1 LEIFSVINSPQCRR
15 CHPIE
20 WRGPHITKE
29 LATKW
34 TPPFDGVTIKNVI
47 EKSSKLMPSNFL
59 TRFKKNKRGYIS
71 FLLLAF
77 LFLITLFAEFIAND
91 KPLLIRFNEKFYFPI
106 LTNIPEKN
114 FGGEFE
120 TETDF
125 RDPVVAELINKNGW
139 MIFPPIPFSYQTI
152 NFNIK
157 TPAPSKP
164 TSANLLGTDD
174 NGRDVLARV
183 IYGIRISLIFGL
195 TLTFFS
201 AILGIFLGAIQGYFG
216 GICDL
221 VLQRF
226 LEIWSSMPV
235 LFLLII
241 LSSIIEPSF
250 FTLLA
255 LMLLFSWMSLVSY
268 VRAEFLRLRNFDFVR
283 ASKALGAS
291 NFRIIFRHILPNAS
305 PIIIAN
311 LPFLLAGSITT
322 LTSLDFLGLGLPIG
336 SPSLGELLAQGKNN
350 LTAYWLGITGFVTIT
365 TILTLLVFIGEA
377 VRDAFDTRK

>member
-1 LEIFSVINSPQCRR
+1 
-15 CHPIE
+15 
-20 WRGPHITKE
+20 
-29 LATKW
+29 
-34 TPPFDGVTIKNVI
+34 
-47 EKSSKLMPSNFL
+47 MPSNFT

-71 FLLLAF
+71 FLILAT
-77 LFLITLFAEFIAND
+77 LFLLTSFAEFIAND
-91 KPLLIRFNEKFYFPI
+91 KPLLMRFNQEFYFPI
-106 LTNIPEKN
+106 FHSIPEKN
-114 FGGEFE
+114 LGGQFE
-120 TETDF
+120 TTTDF
-125 RDPVVAELINKNGW
+125 RDPAVQELINKNGW
-139 MIFPPIPFSYQTI
+139 IIFPPIPFSYDSI
-152 NFNIK
+152 NYKIK

-164 TSANLLGTDD
+164 TLANLLGTDD

-183 IYGIRISLIFGL
+183 IYGIRISLVFGL
-195 TLTFFS
+195 ILTFFS

-221 VLQRF
+221 ILQRF
-226 LEIWSSMPV
+226 MEIWSSMPV

-241 LSSIIEPSF
+241 LSSIITPSF
-250 FTLLA
+250 FTLLI

-291 NFRIIFRHILPNAS
+291 NSRIIFHHILPNAS
-305 PIIIAN
+305 PVILAN
-311 LPFLLAGSITT
+311 LPFLLAGSIAT

-350 LTAYWLGITGFVTIT
+350 LNAYWLGISGFATIT

-377 VRDAFDTRK
+377 LRDAFDTRK

>member
-1 LEIFSVINSPQCRR
+1 
-15 CHPIE
+15 
-20 WRGPHITKE
+20 
-29 LATKW
+29 
-34 TPPFDGVTIKNVI
+34 
-47 EKSSKLMPSNFL
+47 MPSNFL

-77 LFLITLFAEFIAND
+77 LFLSTLFAEFIAND

-106 LTNIPEKN
+106 LTNISEKD

-120 TETDF
+120 TAADF
-125 RDPVVAELINKNGW
+125 RDPAVADLINKNGW

-164 TSANLLGTDD
+164 TTENLFGTDD
-174 NGRDVLARV
+174 QGRDVLARV

-195 TLTFFS
+195 ILTIFS
-201 AILGIFLGAIQGYFG
+201 AALGIFLGAIQGYFG
-216 GICDL
+216 GLTDL
-221 VLQRF
+221 ILQRF
-226 LEIWSSMPV
+226 MEIWSSMPV

-291 NFRIIFRHILPNAS
+291 NSRIIFRHILPNAS